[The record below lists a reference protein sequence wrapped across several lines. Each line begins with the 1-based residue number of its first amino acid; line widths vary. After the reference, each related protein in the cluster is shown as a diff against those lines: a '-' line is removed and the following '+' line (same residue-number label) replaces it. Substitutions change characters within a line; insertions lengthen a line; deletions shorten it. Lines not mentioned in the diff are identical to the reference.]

1 MQVKSLILNKEE
13 VLNYGIVLPVV
24 AFTIPF
30 FASGPQLLTGTLVN
44 SFLILTAIK
53 LPLRK
58 AWPVIVFPS
67 IGALGNGILFGPY
80 TPFLTYF
87 LPFIWLGNFI
97 LVKSFIEIKK
107 NTSFPLALFLSSLL
121 KAALLFVFA
130 FAYFKLNLVPQIF
143 LTAMSIF
150 KFATAIAGGILAFGL
165 LKAINRNE

>member
-150 KFATAIAGGILAFGL
+150 QFLTAIAGGTLTFGL
-165 LKAINRNE
+165 LKALNRND